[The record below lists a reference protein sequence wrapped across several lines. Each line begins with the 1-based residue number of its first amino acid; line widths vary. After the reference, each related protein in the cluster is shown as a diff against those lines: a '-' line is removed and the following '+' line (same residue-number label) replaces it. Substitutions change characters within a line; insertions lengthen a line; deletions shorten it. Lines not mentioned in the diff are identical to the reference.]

1 MLKHLFYS
9 PTVLLNDSFWVCCSI
24 TTFYTSH
31 AMHIPWGLF
40 WATPSISHD
49 METKWAAK
57 QSRCEVNLFQS
68 WKAFSQDD
76 VTPQRAHSLSLYSQ
90 DFFLDIPP
98 DGRFANNKLHTFQC
112 FTTGCGNEFTP
123 VVTEHPILIGTEW
136 NKVIYFAWDLREKQD
151 SFLQTK
157 IQPQNS
163 HSLQGCTKSP
173 NWIRP
178 KAPLT
183 LHPVSHSCIFNKQLN
198 IWKGLFPPLCSTTR
212 CAILFMQSIWGL
224 TEFSLFPYWKKKKQF
239 PKAQKSFL
247 STIHLINW

>member
-1 MLKHLFYS
+1 MLFYYYFLHITCNAYTLGAFLS
-9 PTVLLNDSFWVCCSI
+9 NPLHFSWHGNEVSCQAEQVRGEFVPELKSI
-24 TTFYTSH
+24 LPRRRHST
-31 AMHIPWGLF
+31 A
-40 WATPSISHD
+40 
-49 METKWAAK
+49 
-57 QSRCEVNLFQS
+57 C
-68 WKAFSQDD
+68 
-76 VTPQRAHSLSLYSQ
+76 AHSLSLYSQ

-112 FTTGCGNEFTP
+112 FTTGCGNEFKP